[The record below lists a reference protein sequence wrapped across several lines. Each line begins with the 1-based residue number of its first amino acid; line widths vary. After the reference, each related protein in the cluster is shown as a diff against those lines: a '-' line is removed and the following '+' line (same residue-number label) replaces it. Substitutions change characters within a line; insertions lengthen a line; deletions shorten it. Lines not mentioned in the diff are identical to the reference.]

1 VPASAVLGCGRHLPA
16 RTVTDEELARDL
28 GASGARLAELTGVT
42 RRHHA
47 DDGHGPS
54 DLAREA
60 ALAALASAGLGPADV
75 DLIVFATMTPDI
87 AFPGSGCFL
96 QEKLGCRTVGALDVR
111 AQCAGALF
119 ALATADRFVRAGAA
133 ERVLVACAE
142 VHSTALEYAPRAAA
156 VTPYFGDGAGAL
168 VLGAAREPGVLAA
181 VLHSDP
187 DRLERFWCE
196 FPASRHYPARMDREA
211 YRAGRHYYQLDAA
224 AVHPQAREALVAV
237 TREVLARAGVP
248 GGSRSHRGGRYPDR
262 ARRRARR
269 RAGGEGRP
277 RVLRGLRRGHV
288 VGRGAPAPVSGGTM
302 DETVNSRIL
311 GLGHHLPE
319 RVVTNQDLT
328 RLMDTSEEWIEQ
340 RTGIRERRFISAD
353 MGGADLGERAAREA
367 LREAGIAA
375 GDLDLVILGSL
386 SPDID
391 FPGTASLLQRKL
403 GVRGMPV
410 MDVRNQ
416 CSGFVYML
424 AVADAWIRSGDA
436 MDVRNQCSGFVYMLA
451 VADAWIRSGDARY
464 VLVVGAEIHST
475 GLDLSTLGREVAV
488 IFGDGA
494 GAAVLGPEPDRRRG
508 ILSTHLHSEGRYAE
522 KLMVEAASSRVRPR
536 VTEEMLDQPG
546 SRLWPRM
553 EGRYVFKHAVT
564 RFPEV
569 IREALAHNGCTTAD
583 LDLLIPHQ
591 ANLRISQ
598 LVAMGLE
605 LPEEKVFNNIQRYG
619 NTTAA
624 SIPIALHEAV
634 QEGRVRPG
642 ALVCLAAFGAGF
654 TWGAAL
660 MRW

>member
-1 VPASAVLGCGRHLPA
+1 
-16 RTVTDEELARDL
+16 
-28 GASGARLAELTGVT
+28 
-42 RRHHA
+42 
-47 DDGHGPS
+47 
-54 DLAREA
+54 
-60 ALAALASAGLGPADV
+60 
-75 DLIVFATMTPDI
+75 
-87 AFPGSGCFL
+87 
-96 QEKLGCRTVGALDVR
+96 
-111 AQCAGALF
+111 
-119 ALATADRFVRAGAA
+119 
-133 ERVLVACAE
+133 
-142 VHSTALEYAPRAAA
+142 
-156 VTPYFGDGAGAL
+156 
-168 VLGAAREPGVLAA
+168 
-181 VLHSDP
+181 
-187 DRLERFWCE
+187 
-196 FPASRHYPARMDREA
+196 
-211 YRAGRHYYQLDAA
+211 
-224 AVHPQAREALVAV
+224 
-237 TREVLARAGVP
+237 
-248 GGSRSHRGGRYPDR
+248 
-262 ARRRARR
+262 
-269 RAGGEGRP
+269 
-277 RVLRGLRRGHV
+277 
-288 VGRGAPAPVSGGTM
+288 M

-311 GLGHHLPE
+311 GLGHQLPE

-436 MDVRNQCSGFVYMLA
+436 
-451 VADAWIRSGDARY
+451 RY

-494 GAAVLGPEPDRRRG
+494 GAAVLGPEPDPRRG
-508 ILSTHLHSEGRYAE
+508 ILSTHLHSEGKYAE
-522 KLMVEAASSRVRPR
+522 KLMVEAPSSRVRPR
-536 VTEEMLDQPG
+536 VTEDMLDQPG